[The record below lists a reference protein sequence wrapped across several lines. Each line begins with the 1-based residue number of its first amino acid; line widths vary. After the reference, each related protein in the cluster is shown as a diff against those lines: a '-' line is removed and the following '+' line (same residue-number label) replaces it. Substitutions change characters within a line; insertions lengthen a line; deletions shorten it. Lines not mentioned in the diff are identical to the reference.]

1 MPVVLNILR
10 NHVKMVLVFD
20 GYCQMVVLAIGVAV
34 LLLGW
39 KKIQMVVKTF
49 HVVIDYLWVAGFSII
64 IFFSK

>member
-39 KKIQMVVKTF
+39 KKNP
-49 HVVIDYLWVAGFSII
+49 DGGENLPCCY
-64 IFFSK
+64 